1 MHEKVLVINC
11 GSTNIPCN
19 LVTFANN
26 LKILIHMKIVII
38 IISIS
43 VSTIAIAQIYLSR
56 STQQTEQHS
65 YKVIK
70 KFDKFEIRK
79 YDAALFSSVKLN
91 QKGYKESSSEGFRIL
106 AGYIFGDN
114 ETKEK
119 IAMTSP
125 VVMELGD
132 TSKMMF
138 MVPKNYNLKN
148 LPNPKNSK
156 IVFEKEEE
164 KIIAAI
170 RFDGWADDEKIEK
183 YKTILMNELV
193 KEKLS
198 YINKF
203 SFLGYNPPYE
213 VMNRRNEIVVELIN
227 YK

>member
-1 MHEKVLVINC
+1 
-11 GSTNIPCN
+11 
-19 LVTFANN
+19 
-26 LKILIHMKIVII
+26 MKSVII
-38 IISIS
+38 IISIL
-43 VSTIAIAQIYLSR
+43 VVITIAQFFISE
-56 STQQTEQHS
+56 STQETEQHN

-91 QKGYKESSSEGFRIL
+91 KKGYKESSSEGFGIL

-114 ETKEK
+114 EANAK

-125 VVMELGD
+125 VVMKLGD

-148 LPNPKNSK
+148 LPNPRNSK
-156 IVFEKEEE
+156 IVFEKEEV

-183 YKTILMNELV
+183 YRSDLMNELV
-193 KEKLS
+193 KEKLN

-213 VMNRRNEIVVELIN
+213 VMNRRNEVVVELIN

>member
-1 MHEKVLVINC
+1 
-11 GSTNIPCN
+11 
-19 LVTFANN
+19 
-26 LKILIHMKIVII
+26 MKIVII

-91 QKGYKESSSEGFRIL
+91 KKAYKESSSEGFRIL

-213 VMNRRNEIVVELIN
+213 VMNRRNEVVVELIN

>member
-1 MHEKVLVINC
+1 
-11 GSTNIPCN
+11 
-19 LVTFANN
+19 
-26 LKILIHMKIVII
+26 MKIAII
-38 IISIS
+38 IIPILLL
-43 VSTIAIAQIYLSR
+43 IAIAQIYLSR
-56 STQQTEQHS
+56 STKLTEQHN

-91 QKGYKESSSEGFRIL
+91 KKGYKESSSEGFRIL

-114 ETKEK
+114 DAKEK

-132 TSKMMF
+132 SSKMMF

-148 LPNPKNSK
+148 LPNPNNSK
-156 IVFEKEEE
+156 IVFEKEEV

-183 YKTILMNELV
+183 YKTILSNELV
-193 KEKLS
+193 KEKLNF
-198 YINKF
+198 INKF

-213 VMNRRNEIVVELIN
+213 VMNRRNEVVVELIN

>member
-1 MHEKVLVINC
+1 
-11 GSTNIPCN
+11 
-19 LVTFANN
+19 
-26 LKILIHMKIVII
+26 MKIVII

-43 VSTIAIAQIYLSR
+43 ILIISIAQIYLSR
-56 STQQTEQHS
+56 STQQTQQHS

-125 VVMELGD
+125 VIMELGD

>member
-1 MHEKVLVINC
+1 
-11 GSTNIPCN
+11 
-19 LVTFANN
+19 
-26 LKILIHMKIVII
+26 MKIAII
-38 IISIS
+38 IISILLLI
-43 VSTIAIAQIYLSR
+43 VIVQIYLSR
-56 STQQTEQHS
+56 STKLTEQHN

-91 QKGYKESSSEGFRIL
+91 KKGYKESSSEGFRIL

-114 ETKEK
+114 DAKEK

-125 VVMELGD
+125 VVMGLGD
-132 TSKMMF
+132 SSKMMF

-148 LPNPKNSK
+148 LPNPNNNK
-156 IVFEKEEE
+156 IVFEKEEV

-183 YKTILMNELV
+183 YKTILMNELAN
-193 KEKLS
+193 EKLNF
-198 YINKF
+198 INKF

-227 YK
+227 YN

>member
-1 MHEKVLVINC
+1 MQ
-11 GSTNIPCN
+11 
-19 LVTFANN
+19 
-26 LKILIHMKIVII
+26 IVII
-38 IISIS
+38 IISILLF
-43 VSTIAIAQIYLSR
+43 IAIAQIYLSR
-56 STQQTEQHS
+56 STRQTEQHS

-91 QKGYKESSSEGFRIL
+91 KKGYKQSSSEGFRIL

-114 ETKEK
+114 EANEK

-183 YKTILMNELV
+183 YRSILLNELV
-193 KEKLS
+193 KEKLN

-213 VMNRRNEIVVELIN
+213 VMNRRNEVVVELIN
-227 YK
+227 YKW

>member
-1 MHEKVLVINC
+1 
-11 GSTNIPCN
+11 
-19 LVTFANN
+19 
-26 LKILIHMKIVII
+26 MKIAII
-38 IISIS
+38 IIPILLL
-43 VSTIAIAQIYLSR
+43 IAIAQIYLSR
-56 STQQTEQHS
+56 STKLTEQHN

-91 QKGYKESSSEGFRIL
+91 KKGYKESSSEGFRIL

-114 ETKEK
+114 DAKEK

-132 TSKMMF
+132 SSKMMF

-148 LPNPKNSK
+148 LPNPSNPK
-156 IVFEKEEE
+156 IVFEKQEE

-183 YKTILMNELV
+183 YKSILMNELV
-193 KEKLS
+193 KEKLNYS
-198 YINKF
+198 NKF

-213 VMNRRNEIVVELIN
+213 VMNRRNEVVVELIN

>member
-1 MHEKVLVINC
+1 
-11 GSTNIPCN
+11 
-19 LVTFANN
+19 
-26 LKILIHMKIVII
+26 MKIVII
-38 IISIS
+38 IISILLLI
-43 VSTIAIAQIYLSR
+43 VIAQIYLSR
-56 STQQTEQHS
+56 STQQTEQHN

-91 QKGYKESSSEGFRIL
+91 KKGYKESSSEGFRIL

-114 ETKEK
+114 AAKEK

-132 TSKMMF
+132 SSKMMF

-183 YKTILMNELV
+183 YKTILMNELAN
-193 KEKLS
+193 EKLNF
-198 YINKF
+198 INKF

-227 YK
+227 YN

>member
-1 MHEKVLVINC
+1 
-11 GSTNIPCN
+11 
-19 LVTFANN
+19 
-26 LKILIHMKIVII
+26 MKIVII

-43 VSTIAIAQIYLSR
+43 VSTIAIAQIYLSG

-170 RFDGWADDEKIEK
+170 RFDGWADDEKIQK

-213 VMNRRNEIVVELIN
+213 VMNRRNEVVVELIN

>member
-1 MHEKVLVINC
+1 
-11 GSTNIPCN
+11 
-19 LVTFANN
+19 
-26 LKILIHMKIVII
+26 MKIAII
-38 IISIS
+38 IIPILLL
-43 VSTIAIAQIYLSR
+43 IAIAQIYLSR
-56 STQQTEQHS
+56 STKLTEQHN

-91 QKGYKESSSEGFRIL
+91 KKGYKESSSEGFRIL

-114 ETKEK
+114 DAKEK

-132 TSKMMF
+132 SSKMMF
-138 MVPKNYNLKN
+138 MVPKKYNLKN
-148 LPNPKNSK
+148 LPNPNNSK
-156 IVFEKEEE
+156 IVFEKEEV

-183 YKTILMNELV
+183 YKTILSNELV
-193 KEKLS
+193 KEKLNF
-198 YINKF
+198 INKF

-213 VMNRRNEIVVELIN
+213 VMNRRNEVVVELIN

>member
-1 MHEKVLVINC
+1 M
-11 GSTNIPCN
+11 
-19 LVTFANN
+19 
-26 LKILIHMKIVII
+26 
-38 IISIS
+38 
-43 VSTIAIAQIYLSR
+43 
-56 STQQTEQHS
+56 
-65 YKVIK
+65 
-70 KFDKFEIRK
+70 
-79 YDAALFSSVKLN
+79 FSSVKLN
-91 QKGYKESSSEGFRIL
+91 KKGYKESSSEGFGIL

-114 ETKEK
+114 EANAK

-125 VVMELGD
+125 VVMKLGD

-148 LPNPKNSK
+148 LPNPRNSK

-183 YKTILMNELV
+183 YKSILMNELV
-193 KEKLS
+193 KEKLN

-213 VMNRRNEIVVELIN
+213 VMNRRNEVVVELIN
-227 YK
+227 YKW